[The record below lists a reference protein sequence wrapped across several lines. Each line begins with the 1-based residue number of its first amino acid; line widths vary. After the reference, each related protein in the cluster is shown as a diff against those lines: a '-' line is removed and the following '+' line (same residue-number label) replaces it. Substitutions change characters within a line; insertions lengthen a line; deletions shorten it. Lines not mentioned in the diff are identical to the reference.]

1 VPRPSSHGH
10 SIAAG
15 KGSTTVAQS
24 IANLHNVNMD
34 KESSLSLLQ
43 RLLASRAL
51 TQTAIGKAL
60 GIHPSQVSRIC
71 AGQFQRMTGN
81 ALRVC
86 KYANQV
92 EAKLLAARA
101 RSGVVNDLEGKLA
114 QLLMVSPE
122 AALAVGGLIDAL
134 LDASYGGGSTPAHSS
149 RVAQ

>member
-1 VPRPSSHGH
+1 
-10 SIAAG
+10 
-15 KGSTTVAQS
+15 
-24 IANLHNVNMD
+24 MD
-34 KESSLSLLQ
+34 KESSLSLLR

-51 TQTAIGKAL
+51 TQTAIGEAL
-60 GIHPSQVSRIC
+60 EIHPSQVSRIC

-86 KYANQV
+86 KYASQV
-92 EAKLLAARA
+92 EAKVLAGLAGRGLA
-101 RSGVVNDLEGKLA
+101 SDLEGKLA

-134 LDASYGGGSTPAHSS
+134 LDVPHGGGSAPAHSS